1 MVAPVSAIIDLY
13 SVPGGAGGN
22 RLMRDAAAPLKIDRA
37 VLEISL
43 TAAGAVAE
51 TTAAVPK
58 IAGCAGAMPMIDVA
72 IARARMEGAKDF
84 GDLTA
89 R

>member
-1 MVAPVSAIIDLY
+1 MH
-13 SVPGGAGGN
+13 
-22 RLMRDAAAPLKIDRA
+22 DAAAPLKIDRA
-37 VLEISL
+37 VLDISL

-51 TTAAVPK
+51 TTAAILK
-58 IAGCAGAMPMIDVA
+58 IAGCAGAMPIIDVA
-72 IARARMEGAKDF
+72 IARARIEGAKDF

>member
-1 MVAPVSAIIDLY
+1 
-13 SVPGGAGGN
+13 
-22 RLMRDAAAPLKIDRA
+22 MRDALTPLKIDRA

-51 TTAAVPK
+51 TIATVPK
-58 IAGCAGAMPMIDVA
+58 IAGCAGAMPIIDVA
-72 IARARMEGAKDF
+72 IARARMEGAKALR
-84 GDLTA
+84 DLIA